1 MNSGEG
7 WRGMSHTTIQELAEF
22 GQSAW
27 LDYINRAMLENG
39 KLKDLVAKGLRGLTS
54 NPSIFNQVISSSPDY
69 DARILQLK
77 KGGRSTFEIY
87 DELTVADIRDAA
99 DIFTPVYEKTD
110 GLDGYVS
117 LEINPKLANQV
128 EPQVNEGIRLFKKVN
143 RPNLMIKVPATKAG
157 LQVVEELT
165 ARGINVNAT
174 LIFSLEQYVETAQ
187 SYLRGLKRLAGENS
201 NLNHVRSVASV
212 FISRMD
218 TAVDEQLEEILADMT
233 DSAKKSNVQSL
244 KGRAAVANSRIIFE
258 KFKELF
264 AGNAFKSL
272 EAKKANVQRVLWG
285 STSTKNPAYSD
296 IKYVTELIAQ
306 PTVNTI
312 PEKTLNAFLDHGHVK
327 DAFTYDV
334 REAHAVIQ
342 DLKDLGIDVRHVC
355 EDLLRDGVVA
365 FEDAFD
371 ALLASIEKKAAQLS
385 TVKS

>member
-1 MNSGEG
+1 
-7 WRGMSHTTIQELAEF
+7 MSHTTIQELAEF